1 MSRSDPPAEGP
12 DDTPAGGARA
22 TPTTS
27 GTTEQVLTGLVAV
40 LALLNVAPLLAWTS
54 DLGSFAAWFRYLTVP
69 ALVGVVAIAV
79 VAHRTPAFERLR
91 LVLVLG
97 AVGGLI
103 GTIGYDLFRI
113 PFVLG
118 GRQVLAPIESY
129 GVLLLDARAS
139 SPLTG
144 FAGWTYHFANGICF
158 GIAYAAV
165 GLGRSKWWAVGWSLV
180 LETATVVTGFAT
192 YYNLTGKWDVIAIA
206 YAAHVPYGL
215 ALGYLTERPLEMRA
229 KLDEV
234 GRWAV
239 PAMFAA
245 LLVFLVAWHRP
256 APADDPSGERV
267 LAEGTRFTPRW
278 VRFPV
283 DGCTTVVNPGDEDLV
298 LTGPLG
304 DPTVPAGG
312 EAPACFDDKGIHR
325 IRVADEAWSGGFVIV
340 DPTLDDRPEDDPA
353 GAP

>member
-1 MSRSDPPAEGP
+1 MVGAEG
-12 DDTPAGGARA
+12 AGADPEPGGDRGADRRVA
-22 TPTTS
+22 TS
-27 GTTEQVLTGLVAV
+27 GRSEQVLTGLAAV

-69 ALVGVVAIAV
+69 ALLGVVAIAV
-79 VAHRTPAFERLR
+79 VAQRTPAFERLR
-91 LVLVLG
+91 LVFVLG

-103 GTIGYDLFRI
+103 GTIGYDVFRI

-129 GVLLLDARAS
+129 GVLLLDAKAS

-180 LETATVVTGFAT
+180 LETATVVTGFAV

-215 ALGYLTERPLEMRA
+215 ALGYLTERPREMRA
-229 KLDEV
+229 KLDEI

-245 LLVFLVAWHRP
+245 LLLFLVVWHRP
-256 APADDPSGERV
+256 TAPDAPSTTIV
-267 LAEGTRFTPRW
+267 AEGTTFTPRW
-278 VRFPV
+278 VRIPV
-283 DGCTTVVNPGDEDLV
+283 DGCAPVINVGDEDLP
-298 LTGPLG
+298 LTGPVD
-304 DPTVPAGG
+304 DPVVGPEDPAL
-312 EAPACFDDKGIHR
+312 ACFDEKGIHR
-325 IRVADEAWSGGFVIV
+325 IRVDDEAWSGGFVIV
-340 DPTLDDRPEDDPA
+340 DPTLDAPAEPDP
-353 GAP
+353 GSAP